1 MTKSVEGLRDLWDTN
16 NWTNTCSV
24 RELGEK
30 GRKLPKPEEG
40 VNIQIQVAQKRP
52 KPRHI
57 IIKLSQGKA
66 KERILKTARKKRVVT
81 YKGAPIRFSV
91 NILAVTLQA
100 RRKWDDIVQVLKENK
115 NANQENYLAKPSFRN
130 EEEISPSQ
138 RNKS

>member
-16 NWTNTCSV
+16 KWTNTCSV
-24 RELGEK
+24 KELGEK

-40 VNIQIQVAQKRP
+40 GKYPNSGCSKEAQTKTHYNKTVTRQ
-52 KPRHI
+52 
-57 IIKLSQGKA
+57 SQ
-66 KERILKTARKKRVVT
+66 ERILKTARKKRVVT

-100 RRKWDDIVQVLKENK
+100 RRKWDDIVKVLKENK
-115 NANQENYLAKPSFRN
+115 NANQENYLAKPSFKN
-130 EEEISPSQ
+130 EGEIRPSQ